1 MKNEVKQGWGKVE
14 KRLWVGFSKG
24 TQLPSLHS
32 LSQAAVLQGLADLL
46 EMNGSPRPSQGTAA
60 NEPDPQLGGEVF
72 AFAVGSISVPL
83 SLPHERLI
91 MQLGHMPYA
100 F

>member
-1 MKNEVKQGWGKVE
+1 M
-14 KRLWVGFSKG
+14 RKG
-24 TQLPSLHS
+24 HGLDLQLPSLHS

-46 EMNGSPRPSQGTAA
+46 EMNGSPWPSQGTVA
-60 NEPDPQLGGEVF
+60 NEPDPQLGGGNVF

-91 MQLGHMPYA
+91 MQFGHMPYA